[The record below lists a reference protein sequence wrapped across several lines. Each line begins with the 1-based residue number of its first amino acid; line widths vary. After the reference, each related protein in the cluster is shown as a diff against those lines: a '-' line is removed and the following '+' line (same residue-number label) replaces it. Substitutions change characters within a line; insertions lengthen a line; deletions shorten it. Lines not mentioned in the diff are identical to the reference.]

1 MLGIRIDEV
10 LERRLAQ
17 VASQQ
22 GRTKSEVARDAVRKY
37 VDRYD
42 AAYRAEARRQSLRA
56 AERDNPA
63 DWGFAEAIEA
73 EDGGWR

>member
-17 VASQQ
+17 VASLQ
-22 GRTKSEVARDAVRKY
+22 GRSKSEVARDAVRKY

-42 AAYRAEARRQSLRA
+42 TAYRAEARRQSLRA
-56 AERDNPA
+56 AERDSPS

-73 EDGGWR
+73 EDGGW